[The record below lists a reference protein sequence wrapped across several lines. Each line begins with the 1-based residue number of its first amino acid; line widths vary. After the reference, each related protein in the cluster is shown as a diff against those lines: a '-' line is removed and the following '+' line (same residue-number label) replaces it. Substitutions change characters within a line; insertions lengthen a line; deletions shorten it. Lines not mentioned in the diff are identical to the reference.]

1 MDPDVFAPHFRS
13 AAYRERFGVAPG
25 DTLVTYIGRLAREKN
40 LDLLLEAWDMI
51 APDRGSAQLVLVGRG
66 PLEDEIRRR
75 EMPGVHVP
83 GLLHGRALSE
93 AYASADLF
101 AFPSSTETFG
111 NSLLEAMGSGL
122 PPLVAAAGG
131 VLEFSE
137 HGENAW
143 LVEPD
148 SAPAIAEGLVRLI
161 GDHSLRRRLAR
172 GALRSA
178 RERDW
183 NTVYDRLIAD
193 YRAAIE
199 AKEVER
205 AA

>member
-1 MDPDVFAPHFRS
+1 
-13 AAYRERFGVAPG
+13 
-25 DTLVTYIGRLAREKN
+25 
-40 LDLLLEAWDMI
+40 
-51 APDRGSAQLVLVGRG
+51 
-66 PLEDEIRRR
+66 
-75 EMPGVHVP
+75 VP
-83 GLLHGRALSE
+83 GLLHGRALAE

-148 SAPAIAEGLVRLI
+148 SAQAIADGLVRLLE
-161 GDHSLRRRLAR
+161 DHALRRRLAR
-172 GALRSA
+172 GALRAA

-183 NTVYDRLIAD
+183 NLVYDRLIAD
-193 YRAAIE
+193 YREAIE

>member
-1 MDPDVFAPHFRS
+1 
-13 AAYRERFGVAPG
+13 
-25 DTLVTYIGRLAREKN
+25 
-40 LDLLLEAWDMI
+40 MI
-51 APDRGSAQLVLVGRG
+51 ALERGSAQLVLVGRG
-66 PLEDEIRRR
+66 PIEDEILRR

-83 GLLHGRALSE
+83 GLLHDRALAE

-122 PPLVAAAGG
+122 PPLVAAGGG

-148 SAPAIAEGLVRLI
+148 SAAAIAEGLVRLLQ
-161 GDHSLRRRLAR
+161 DHALRHRLAR
-172 GALRSA
+172 GALRAA
-178 RERDW
+178 RQRDW
-183 NTVYDRLIAD
+183 GSVYDQLIAD

-199 AKEVER
+199 AKGVER